1 MPNTHEQTRY
11 IEAMCQI
18 ETGIVHNG
26 QRYLPF
32 ADLVAMVRNM
42 PQTVHIDPDRSCHF
56 DPTTQTRPAMGGI
69 PRNPES
75 WLSY

>member
-11 IEAMCQI
+11 IDALCQI
-18 ETGIVHNG
+18 ETGIQHNG
-26 QRYLPF
+26 QLYLPF

-42 PQTVHIDPDRSCHF
+42 PQTPLVQSD
-56 DPTTQTRPAMGGI
+56 RPAMGGI
-69 PRNPES
+69 LSNPES